1 MKEEYIFRAKNLSPI
16 SLHKGNSNDNLQGD
30 QRLVMQKWMRN
41 RESNKYLVG
50 LKVELKYMIKLAY
63 VPGIREITLKCSKV
77 LTSSEKRVKV
87 IADGRW

>member
-1 MKEEYIFRAKNLSPI
+1 M
-16 SLHKGNSNDNLQGD
+16 
-30 QRLVMQKWMRN
+30 
-41 RESNKYLVG
+41 G

-87 IADGRW
+87 IADGRWVKNACFTLCDY